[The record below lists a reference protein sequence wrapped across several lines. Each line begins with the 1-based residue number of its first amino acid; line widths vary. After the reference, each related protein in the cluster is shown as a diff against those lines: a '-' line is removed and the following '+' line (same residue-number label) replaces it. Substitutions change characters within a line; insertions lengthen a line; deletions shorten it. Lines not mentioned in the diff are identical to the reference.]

1 MRPRT
6 AQQKQFAG
14 WAAQLPPLGEKQ
26 LEWAKRLFPAEAAY
40 FSRRGNNCEFHC
52 QCCGHVEK
60 TLGKWLLTDYGLDNW
75 TCPECGA
82 DCKVL
87 PQYGRR
93 SAYAGNVTSS
103 RYVTLVQVFK
113 GVNVFRTFDVL
124 RINSVDANGRGIPT
138 KYTAHEIY
146 QNWILEDGKEI
157 ITHRPYQRGFN
168 HFSWDYAGDWG
179 VGEHNHRATGYFEY
193 DDVFT
198 VDGNWFFPGSRITPL
213 LRRNGFRPAWLRSAS
228 VDAAKLARRLLSDTR
243 YEELVKTGQEKL
255 AFYFLIDRRGP
266 LDDFMP
272 SVRICVRN
280 GYKITDPSTWCDYID
295 NLRELE
301 LDLRNP
307 HYVCPEN
314 LVDAH
319 RAALRRL
326 NKLLEKKRLEDRKKQ
341 IGAQEG
347 PYRKRISPFM
357 GFQASGYGVKIFV
370 LGTVE
375 AVFNE
380 GEALHHCIY
389 HNEYFKR
396 KGSLLLSAIDAAS
409 GDRLESIE
417 FSLTSGRVL
426 QSRGLQNQNSKK
438 HGQIL
443 RLMEE
448 SSQKILALR
457 GSAGSAAGLA
467 A

>member
-14 WAAQLPPLGEKQ
+14 WAAELPPLGEKQ
-26 LEWAKRLFPAEAAY
+26 QEWAKSLFPAEAAY

-60 TLGKWLLTDYGLDNW
+60 TRGKWLLTDYGLNW

-82 DCKVL
+82 DCKTI
-87 PQYGRR
+87 PQYAGRYYFAK
-93 SAYAGNVTSS
+93 SVITS
-103 RYVTLVQVFK
+103 RYVTMADVFK
-113 GVNVFRTFDVL
+113 GVQVFRTFDVC
-124 RINSVDANGRGIPT
+124 RINHVDADGRGVPT
-138 KYTAHEIY
+138 KYVAHEIY
-146 QNWILEDGKEI
+146 QNWILDDGKEV
-157 ITHRPYQRGFN
+157 ITHKPYKRGFN
-168 HFSWDYAGDWG
+168 FFTWDYGGEWG
-179 VGEHNHRATGYFEY
+179 IGEHNHRASGYFEY

-198 VDGNWFFPGSRITPL
+198 VSGNWFFPRPKVTPL
-213 LRRNGFRPAWLRSAS
+213 LRRNGFRPAWLRSADW
-228 VDAAKLARRLLSDTR
+228 DAAKLATKLLVDPLF
-243 YEELVKTGQEKL
+243 EELVKCRNEKL

-266 LDDFMP
+266 VANYIS

-280 GYKITDPSTWCDYID
+280 GYKITDPSTWCDYVD
-295 NLRELE
+295 NLRELG

-326 NKLLEKKRLEDRKKQ
+326 NKLLEKKRLEDRIKQ
-341 IGAQEG
+341 IAAEEG
-347 PYRKRISPFM
+347 PYKKRIQPFI
-357 GFQASGYGVKIFV
+357 GFSATGYGVKIYV
-370 LGTVE
+370 LGSVE
-375 AVFNE
+375 AVFKE

-389 HNEYFKR
+389 KNEYFKR
-396 KGSLLLSAIDAAS
+396 KESLLLAAVDSVS

-417 FSLTSGRVL
+417 YSLTSGRVL

-438 HGQIL
+438 HNKIL

-448 SSQKILALR
+448 SSPKIMALR
-457 GSAGSAAGLA
+457 GGARSAAGVA